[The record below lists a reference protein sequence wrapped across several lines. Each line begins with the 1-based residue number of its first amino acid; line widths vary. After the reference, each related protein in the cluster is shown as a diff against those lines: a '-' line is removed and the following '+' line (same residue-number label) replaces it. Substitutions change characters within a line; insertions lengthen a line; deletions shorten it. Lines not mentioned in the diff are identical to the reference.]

1 MTVMKKIFYLMSV
14 CALAFISCQK
24 EEMADNA
31 QSGKFN
37 YTFTANHV
45 LDTKATVGDKTD
57 NKWPVLWEKGDQL
70 GVYLADGT
78 FVGIAN
84 LTNESAGKNSGTF
97 TLSTETEIADGTALK
112 FSYPYVE
119 NAVSGTGVVAAEQT
133 LASAASAGV
142 GANAVAFAEAVYVQG
157 QTNVV
162 LNHVNAYLKFNI
174 ASAED
179 AFAGYN
185 LDGITL
191 WADDAAVSG
200 NIDGNAYSNTGDYV
214 KVSLTSPVTVGTHAQ
229 PLWLTSLPADLS
241 ECKKVYAIVHMS
253 KGTETVTLPVRLNGA
268 GNLPAGSVT
277 EITLPSL
284 TKSLAPAWYEPVET
298 RYIAAYGEGWCYGP
312 ENTVLFKAK
321 NTAQTVEL
329 KARGNFMKV
338 VEPAYVQVLFA
349 SNQSQ
354 DKTTGFVKFDGTDS
368 YSGGFID
375 HEIGDDY
382 SVSVSIGNVNNSSA
396 NGQISAVLVKDSN
409 KNTIWG
415 INLWACFNALKTVTY
430 DNGTILTYD
439 LGAGN
444 TIDAY
449 NDWKSQGCYFQWGR
463 PWAFPYSDNAK
474 FGWTKVPTSNAV
486 TLAKSASTPW
496 AMYNY
501 NGEPYDW
508 YWGDGNKTDRSGDL
522 DDLWGNPTS
531 SGVGVKSIYD
541 PCPKGYRV
549 ADPAILNEIES
560 GINASIDETT
570 GAITSAEGA
579 ATEIVTSTSL
589 YYLKHK
595 GVAWSFAGAHQN
607 ASGSN
612 SRIENKVDAAVY
624 WSNAIS
630 GNQARAM
637 WVRKKKANNKY
648 SIERLTG
655 RSRALAAQVRCMVD
669 TEDR

>member
-214 KVSLTSPVTVGTHAQ
+214 KVSLTSPVTVGTQAQ

-312 ENTVLFKAK
+312 ENTVLFTAK
-321 NTAQTVEL
+321 NVAKTVEL
-329 KARGNFMKV
+329 KARGNFMNV
-338 VEPAYVQVLFA
+338 VEPVYVQVLYA

>member
-1 MTVMKKIFYLMSV
+1 MKKIFYLMSV

-45 LDTKATVGDKTD
+45 LDTKATVSDKTD

-84 LTNESAGKNSGTF
+84 LTDESAGKNSGTF

-214 KVSLTSPVTVGTHAQ
+214 KVSLTSPVTVGTQAQ

-312 ENTVLFKAK
+312 ENTVLFTAK
-321 NTAQTVEL
+321 NVAKTVEL
-329 KARGNFMKV
+329 KARGNFMNV
-338 VEPAYVQVLFA
+338 VEPVYVQVLYA

-463 PWAFPYSDNAK
+463 PWAFPYSDK
-474 FGWTKVPTSNAV
+474 DEFGWTRVPTSNAV

>member
-1 MTVMKKIFYLMSV
+1 MSV

-45 LDTKATVGDKTD
+45 LDTKATVSDKTD

-84 LTNESAGKNSGTF
+84 LTDESAGKNSGTF

-214 KVSLTSPVTVGTHAQ
+214 KVSLTSPVTVGTQAQ

-312 ENTVLFKAK
+312 ENTVLFTAK
-321 NTAQTVEL
+321 NVAKTVEL
-329 KARGNFMKV
+329 KARGNFMNV
-338 VEPAYVQVLFA
+338 VEPVYVQVLYA

-463 PWAFPYSDNAK
+463 PWAFPYSDK
-474 FGWTKVPTSNAV
+474 DEFGWTRVPTSNAV

>member
-1 MTVMKKIFYLMSV
+1 M
-14 CALAFISCQK
+14 
-24 EEMADNA
+24 
-31 QSGKFN
+31 
-37 YTFTANHV
+37 
-45 LDTKATVGDKTD
+45 
-57 NKWPVLWEKGDQL
+57 
-70 GVYLADGT
+70 
-78 FVGIAN
+78 
-84 LTNESAGKNSGTF
+84 
-97 TLSTETEIADGTALK
+97 
-112 FSYPYVE
+112 
-119 NAVSGTGVVAAEQT
+119 
-133 LASAASAGV
+133 
-142 GANAVAFAEAVYVQG
+142 
-157 QTNVV
+157 
-162 LNHVNAYLKFNI
+162 KFNI

-214 KVSLTSPVTVGTHAQ
+214 KVSLTSPVTVGTQAQ

-312 ENTVLFKAK
+312 ENTVLFTAK
-321 NTAQTVEL
+321 NVAKTVEL

-338 VEPAYVQVLFA
+338 VEPVYVQVLYA

>member
-268 GNLPAGSVT
+268 GSLPAGSVT

-312 ENTVLFKAK
+312 ENTVLFTAK
-321 NTAQTVEL
+321 NVAKTVEL
-329 KARGNFMKV
+329 KARGNFMNV
-338 VEPAYVQVLFA
+338 VEPVYVQVLYA

>member
-1 MTVMKKIFYLMSV
+1 
-14 CALAFISCQK
+14 
-24 EEMADNA
+24 MADNA

-57 NKWPVLWEKGDQL
+57 NKWPVLWEKGDHM

-268 GNLPAGSVT
+268 GSLPAGSVT

-312 ENTVLFKAK
+312 ENTVLFTAK
-321 NTAQTVEL
+321 NVAKTVEL
-329 KARGNFMKV
+329 KARGNFMNV
-338 VEPAYVQVLFA
+338 VEPVYVQVLYA

>member
-1 MTVMKKIFYLMSV
+1 
-14 CALAFISCQK
+14 
-24 EEMADNA
+24 MADNA

-268 GNLPAGSVT
+268 GSLPAGSVT

-312 ENTVLFKAK
+312 ENTVLFTAK
-321 NTAQTVEL
+321 NVAKTVEL
-329 KARGNFMKV
+329 KARGNFMNV
-338 VEPAYVQVLFA
+338 VEPVYVQVLYA

>member
-1 MTVMKKIFYLMSV
+1 MSV

-57 NKWPVLWEKGDQL
+57 NKWPILWEKGDQL

-312 ENTVLFKAK
+312 ENTVLFTAK
-321 NTAQTVEL
+321 NVAKTVEL

-338 VEPAYVQVLFA
+338 VEPVYVQVLYA